1 MANQPTYPYG
11 ECWVDSKASRVKCT
25 ASPPLTLSIS
35 MKIAKRSE
43 ATEQETCQGLR
54 SNRVAAW
61 PLQVGGDQMLSG
73 WGVGVSRR
81 RRLHPATR
89 RAWGLGQRPGS
100 VNKPLG
106 GRVVGGMCQRHSFKG
121 LSFYSYEQP
130 GTRCSE
136 YTLKFAAGGTGSLL
150 RLLPPCRLVI

>member
-1 MANQPTYPYG
+1 
-11 ECWVDSKASRVKCT
+11 
-25 ASPPLTLSIS
+25 
-35 MKIAKRSE
+35 
-43 ATEQETCQGLR
+43 
-54 SNRVAAW
+54 
-61 PLQVGGDQMLSG
+61 MLSG

-81 RRLHPATR
+81 RRLHPCHAASVGFGATPQ
-89 RAWGLGQRPGS
+89 G

-136 YTLKFAAGGTGSLL
+136 YTDAACGAKARQLANSPH
-150 RLLPPCRLVI
+150 RLLNYFQMLVQGLSMPLS

>member
-1 MANQPTYPYG
+1 
-11 ECWVDSKASRVKCT
+11 
-25 ASPPLTLSIS
+25 
-35 MKIAKRSE
+35 
-43 ATEQETCQGLR
+43 
-54 SNRVAAW
+54 
-61 PLQVGGDQMLSG
+61 MLSG

-81 RRLHPATR
+81 RRLHPLPR
-89 RAWGLGQRPGS
+89 GERGVWGKPQG

-106 GRVVGGMCQRHSFKG
+106 ARSRGMCQRHSFKG

>member
-1 MANQPTYPYG
+1 
-11 ECWVDSKASRVKCT
+11 
-25 ASPPLTLSIS
+25 
-35 MKIAKRSE
+35 
-43 ATEQETCQGLR
+43 
-54 SNRVAAW
+54 
-61 PLQVGGDQMLSG
+61 MLSG
-73 WGVGVSRR
+73 WGVGVSRTAPC
-81 RRLHPATR
+81 HAASVGFGATPQ
-89 RAWGLGQRPGS
+89 G

>member
-1 MANQPTYPYG
+1 
-11 ECWVDSKASRVKCT
+11 
-25 ASPPLTLSIS
+25 
-35 MKIAKRSE
+35 
-43 ATEQETCQGLR
+43 
-54 SNRVAAW
+54 
-61 PLQVGGDQMLSG
+61 MLSG

-81 RRLHPATR
+81 RRLHPCHAASVGFGATPQV
-89 RAWGLGQRPGS
+89 LTS
-100 VNKPLG
+100 PLG
-106 GRVVGGMCQRHSFKG
+106 ARSRGMCQRHSFKG